1 MEINQIDLAPLIS
14 TLISIPT
21 PSNSIGSFHPDMI
34 DSTEENKL
42 QMMKDNI
49 YQLLNQLD
57 AMEEKSFRTF
67 TKTADQIRLGLLS
80 FLVIL
85 YNL

>member
-1 MEINQIDLAPLIS
+1 
-14 TLISIPT
+14 
-21 PSNSIGSFHPDMI
+21 MI

-80 FLVIL
+80 FFVIL